1 MLDSLWRMRLI
12 KEKEVLY
19 GGRQFLLKNASFVT
33 SSCRISSYYLC
44 FQEMSLQIRDRVLLI
59 PVVAV

>member
-19 GGRQFLLKNASFVT
+19 GGRKFLLKNVSFLT
-33 SSCRISSYYLC
+33 SSCKISFYYLC

-59 PVVAV
+59 SVVAV